1 MSIAR
6 IITVL
11 GATGQQGGG
20 LVRAILR
27 DPERRFAVRAVT
39 RDPHSERARALA
51 RIGAE
56 LVAADLDDPP
66 SLERAFDGAYGAFC
80 VTFFWAHFSP
90 EREIAQARTMAAAAR
105 RAGLQHVIWS
115 TLEDTRQWVA
125 LEDQR
130 IPTLMGTYKVPHM
143 DAKAEANHVFLDAGV
158 PTTFLVTSFF
168 WENFISFGMG
178 PRPGPDGD
186 LVLALPLMGQP
197 LAGIA
202 AEDIGKCA
210 YRLFQRGEAA
220 IGQTVG
226 IAGEHLTGDQMAAGF
241 AQALDR
247 PVHFADLPPDV
258 YRSLGFPGAVEL
270 GNMFQIE
277 AEHAAAVLSARDL
290 TRTRDL
296 NPELQTF
303 SAWLAEH
310 RGLLPMVSDA

>member
-1 MSIAR
+1 MSVPR
-6 IITVL
+6 IITVI

-51 RIGAE
+51 RLGAD

-115 TLEDTRQWVA
+115 TLEDSRQWVA
-125 LEDQR
+125 LDDPR
-130 IPTLMGTYKVPHM
+130 IPTLMGSYKVPHM
-143 DAKAEANHVFLDAGV
+143 DAKAEANHAFLDAGV
-158 PTTFLVTSFF
+158 PTTFLLTSFF

-178 PRPGPDGD
+178 PRPGPNGD

-210 YRLFQRGEAA
+210 YGLFQCGEGV
-220 IGQTVG
+220 IGQTIG
-226 IAGEHLTGDQMAAGF
+226 IAGEHLTGEQMAAAF

-258 YRSLGFPGAVEL
+258 YRGLGFPGAVEL

-277 AEHAAAVLSARDL
+277 AEHATAVLGSRDL
-290 TRTRDL
+290 ACTRDL

-303 SAWLAEH
+303 ATWLAEQ
-310 RGLLPMVSDA
+310 RGLLQ

>member
-1 MSIAR
+1 MSIPK
-6 IITVL
+6 IITVI

-56 LVAADLDDPP
+56 LVAADLDNPA

-90 EREIAQARTMAAAAR
+90 EREIAQAHTMASAAR

-115 TLEDTRQWVA
+115 TLEDSRQWAA
-125 LEDQR
+125 LDDPR
-130 IPTLMGTYKVPHM
+130 IPTLMGAYKVPHM
-143 DAKAEANHVFLDAGV
+143 DAKAEASQAFLAEDV
-158 PTTFLVTSFF
+158 PTTFLLTSFF

-178 PRPGPDGD
+178 PRPGPDGE

-210 YRLFQRGEAA
+210 YGLFQRGEAV
-220 IGQTVG
+220 IGQTIG
-226 IAGEHLTGDQMAAGF
+226 IAGEHLTGDQMAAAF
-241 AQALDR
+241 AQALER
-247 PVHFADLPPDV
+247 PVSFADLPPDV
-258 YRSLGFPGAVEL
+258 YRNLGFPGAVEL

-277 AEHAAAVLSARDL
+277 AEHAAEVLGARDL
-290 TRTRDL
+290 ARTRDL

-303 SAWLAEH
+303 AAWLAEH
-310 RGLLPMVSDA
+310 RGLLQYS